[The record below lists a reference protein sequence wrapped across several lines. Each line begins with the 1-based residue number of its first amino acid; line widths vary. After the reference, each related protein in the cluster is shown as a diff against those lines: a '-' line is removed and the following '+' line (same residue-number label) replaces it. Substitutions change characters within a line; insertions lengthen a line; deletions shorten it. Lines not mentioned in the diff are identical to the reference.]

1 MERRLNELEGAFPS
15 KGFTFVCEG
24 THHDVD
30 LPGSKHYEYGK
41 AQELLLSAGNLPELA
56 GAPVASWVLARIA
69 RLAGKR
75 FPYTYGQVAGEA
87 ARYWV
92 RYFVVSESGKP
103 IGILLLSGNA
113 HEIRISLR
121 HSNNLDLDPEQI
133 CQAFLT
139 GLLEKPTDVARCRVV
154 SVFTELIDIDSRFA
168 IPRVYGWDGK
178 RFLNETAP
186 EHAPEA
192 PGDYD

>member
-1 MERRLNELEGAFPS
+1 MERDLNELEGAFRS

-30 LPGSKHYEYGK
+30 LPGSKHYDYRK

-87 ARYWV
+87 AHYWV

-113 HEIRISLR
+113 HEIRISLA
-121 HSNNLDLDPEQI
+121 HSHLDPGPEQI
-133 CQAFLT
+133 CQAFLA

-154 SVFTELIDIDSRFA
+154 SVFTELTDIDSRFA

-186 EHAPEA
+186 EYAPET